1 MFTSG
6 TQHVYKWDTTRR
18 TDGGFDK
25 CGTELVA
32 RTVGATNMGR
42 QCDKK
47 VQTASFSKTT
57 SDLCTDEKVPILAGN
72 LGLS

>member
-6 TQHVYKWDTTRR
+6 TQLVAR
-18 TDGGFDK
+18 TVGLTSVGRQ
-25 CGTELVA
+25 LVA

-57 SDLCTDEKVPILAGN
+57 SDLCTDENATIKSTTTHARCR
-72 LGLS
+72 LGLYV

>member
-6 TQHVYKWDTTRR
+6 TQLVAR
-18 TDGGFDK
+18 TVGLTSVGRQ
-25 CGTELVA
+25 LVA